1 MTARRFTATEF
12 IAVKAAYPSDGQ
24 AHAAALRL
32 LEARL
37 IASGQVVKIESSY
50 WWEGEIHREPEYELT
65 CYTQGVLFP
74 DVEQV
79 IKADHPYDVAQI
91 LATPA
96 VDIST
101 DFATWIHETTSQ
113 VQQQADDRHVGPVA
127 MPDPEPPAKATDTTH
142 DAASSDSTDPA
153 REATK

>member
-1 MTARRFTATEF
+1 MTERRFTATEF
-12 IAVKAAYPSDGQ
+12 IAVKAAYPNEAQ
-24 AHAAALRL
+24 AHTAALRL
-32 LEARL
+32 LEAHL

-65 CYTQGVLFP
+65 CYTRGILFP

-101 DFATWIHETTSQ
+101 DFATWIREYTSQ
-113 VQQQADDRHVGPVA
+113 DQHHDDRRVVRVA
-127 MPDPEPPAKATDTTH
+127 LPDPGSPAKATGAVR
-142 DAASSDSTDPA
+142 DAASSDGNDPK